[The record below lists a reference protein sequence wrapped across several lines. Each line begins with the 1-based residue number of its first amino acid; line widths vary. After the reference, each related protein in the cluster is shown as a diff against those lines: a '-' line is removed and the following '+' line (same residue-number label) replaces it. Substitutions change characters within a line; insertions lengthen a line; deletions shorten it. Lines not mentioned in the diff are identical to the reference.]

1 MVSLT
6 DLSCALSLLLFLFPG
21 INNALSEEYK
31 TYIIQMDHTHKPAAF
46 LTHESWHR
54 STLRSLSNP
63 VIDDQKFLY
72 SYSHALHGFSAM
84 LTPSQVAEIKKKKS
98 CSSCYKRG
106 VFWRAAHYLFPQ
118 ISWIKPLF
126 WLMAKCFLG

>member
-84 LTPSQVAEIKKKKS
+84 LTPSQVAEIKKKNP
-98 CSSCYKRG
+98 
-106 VFWRAAHYLFPQ
+106 AHLATREESFGELLTTYSPR
-118 ISWIKPLF
+118 
-126 WLMAKCFLG
+126 FLGLNHYSGLWPNAS